1 DRPLSAHGLAEA
13 EAAGRWLAGK
23 GLLPDRVLCSPAR
36 RNRETLE
43 AVLGITGY
51 AEQRL
56 EESIYEATPGTL
68 IGLLEDH
75 REVDRLMVVGHNPG
89 LERLVALLDQGRSD
103 DYRGMPPAAVAVL
116 SLPAGESLAPGVARL
131 TAFWWPWTDDPA
143 QVVVAGAGPVFRAG
157 MRGGHGPARPP
168 APHFTTAGGGRVRA
182 GSGQQP
188 PAVRG
193 ADPGRPA
200 PARRVSALR
209 GPGRPVARR
218 PPPGTL
224 ARFHRLGRDSRQA
237 ALHRLDARRQFL
249 RHIAASLDGIRVRT
263 LAGRRPGPRRPV
275 AWPPGPAR
283 RDPRRDARRRA
294 GGLCPS
300 GTGLP
305 DRGPR
310 RHRAQPLRHGRLAGG
325 AVRARALLHAGVAAR
340 GGCAVRRWMRL
351 LLAAALAVSASA
363 CSTLGP
369 QQRDQAAALAVAARD
384 ASLDCERADR

>member
-1 DRPLSAHGLAEA
+1 
-13 EAAGRWLAGK
+13 
-23 GLLPDRVLCSPAR
+23 
-36 RNRETLE
+36 
-43 AVLGITGY
+43 
-51 AEQRL
+51 
-56 EESIYEATPGTL
+56 
-68 IGLLEDH
+68 
-75 REVDRLMVVGHNPG
+75 
-89 LERLVALLDQGRSD
+89 
-103 DYRGMPPAAVAVL
+103 
-116 SLPAGESLAPGVARL
+116 
-131 TAFWWPWTDDPA
+131 
-143 QVVVAGAGPVFRAG
+143 
-157 MRGGHGPARPP
+157 MRGGHGPARPAAP
-168 APHFTTAGGGRVRA
+168 AFATAGGGRVRV

-200 PARRVSALR
+200 PARRVPALR

-263 LAGRRPGPRRPV
+263 LSGRRPGPRRPV
-275 AWPPGPAR
+275 AWPPDPAR

-384 ASLDCERADR
+384 ASLDCERADRCAEPSPLRDLAGQALAETASAPDGQPRHRALILDGGGDALPARINLMRSATRRIDLQTYIFDKDDSARLVIDELLAAARRGVKVRVLIDQLSAIADVEILAALAGAHENLQLRIYNPTFGLAK